1 MSESITLEDL
11 KSSYDEY
18 IKKVPSGSISIAEEL
33 RKENMDILKSIID
46 FSEGIEWLITVGGY
60 LKDNAIE
67 INLDKELL
75 IDYLNNI
82 NEALIQ
88 EDFYLVADLFEYEI
102 ADYFEKLRVD

>member
-1 MSESITLEDL
+1 MNTELANL
-11 KSSYDEY
+11 KSSYNEY
-18 IKKVPSGSISIAEEL
+18 IAKIPNGCIKIAQEL

-46 FSEGIEWLITVGGY
+46 FSEGMEWLIAVNNHFTEQGVQM
-60 LKDNAIE
+60 
-67 INLDKELL
+67 ELNQSML

-102 ADYFEKLRVD
+102 ADYFEKLRLD

>member
-1 MSESITLEDL
+1 MNDELKDL
-11 KSSYDEY
+11 KKSYDEY
-18 IKKVPSGSISIAEEL
+18 IEKVPAGCIKIAEEL

-46 FSEGIEWLITVGGY
+46 FSEGMEWLIAVNNHFTEQGIQME
-60 LKDNAIE
+60 LNQP
-67 INLDKELL
+67 LL

-82 NEALIQ
+82 NEALMQ

>member
-1 MSESITLEDL
+1 MNDELKDL
-11 KSSYDEY
+11 RNSYDEY
-18 IKKVPSGSISIAEEL
+18 IEKVPAGCIKIAEEL

-46 FSEGIEWLITVGGY
+46 FSEGMEWLITVSEY
-60 LKDNAIE
+60 LYEQGVNT
-67 INLDKELL
+67 NLSQSHLM
-75 IDYLNNI
+75 DYLNNI

>member
-1 MSESITLEDL
+1 MNQELLDL
-11 KSSYDEY
+11 KNSYNEY
-18 IKKVPSGSISIAEEL
+18 IEKVPAGCIKIAEEL

-46 FSEGIEWLITVGGY
+46 FSEGMEWLITVNEHFAEQGFQM
-60 LKDNAIE
+60 
-67 INLDKELL
+67 ELNQAML

-82 NEALIQ
+82 NEALMQ